1 MKVKKAPA
9 FYKFYK
15 GLMMAF
21 DLPES
26 AFMVYM
32 ADLNAQRNLGYK
44 TIRPTKEHL
53 GCLGMRR
60 HTFEKCVEK
69 AEWMGLLKRVPID
82 GMYDYI
88 WDIQAYDRLIN
99 IVTSRWSYVQ
109 LRKFTDWAFTKT
121 QRSVM
126 SITEEDVAKFFN
138 D

>member
-1 MKVKKAPA
+1 MKEKKIPT

-32 ADLNAQRNLGYK
+32 ADLDALRNLGYN
-44 TIRPTKEHL
+44 TTRPMKEHL

-69 AEWMGLLKRVPID
+69 AERMGLLKRIPID
-82 GMYDYI
+82 GMYDNF
-88 WDIQAYDRLIN
+88 WDMEAYNRLVK
-99 IVTSRWSYVQ
+99 IVSNQWSYVK
-109 LRKFTDWAFTKT
+109 LRKFSDWAFNKNK
-121 QRSVM
+121 RNVM
-126 SITEEDVAKFFN
+126 SITDEDIAKFL
-138 D
+138 DD

>member
-32 ADLNAQRNLGYK
+32 ADLNAQRSLGYK

-69 AEWMGLLKRVPID
+69 AEWMGLLFV
-82 GMYDYI
+82 GS
-88 WDIQAYDRLIN
+88 L
-99 IVTSRWSYVQ
+99 TSSEIR
-109 LRKFTDWAFTKT
+109 FT
-121 QRSVM
+121 
-126 SITEEDVAKFFN
+126 
-138 D
+138 

>member
-1 MKVKKAPA
+1 MREQKTPA

-32 ADLNAQRNLGYK
+32 ADLDVLRNLGYN
-44 TIRPTKEHL
+44 TIRPMKEHL
-53 GCLGMRR
+53 GCLGLRR

-88 WDIQAYDRLIN
+88 WDMQAYDKLIK
-99 IVTSRWSYVQ
+99 IVSSRWSYVQ
-109 LRKFTDWAFTKT
+109 LRRFTDWAFTKNH
-121 QRSVM
+121 RSVM
-126 SITEEDVAKFFN
+126 SIADEEIAKFLN
-138 D
+138 S

>member
-1 MKVKKAPA
+1 MNAKKAPA

-32 ADLNAQRNLGYK
+32 ADLNAQRSLGYK
-44 TIRPTKEHL
+44 TIRTTKEHL

-69 AEWMGLLKRVPID
+69 AERMGLLKRIPID
-82 GMYDYI
+82 GMYDYF
-88 WDIQAYDRLIN
+88 WDMEAYNKLIK
-99 IVTSRWSYVQ
+99 IVSNQWSHVK
-109 LRKFTDWAFTKT
+109 LRKFSDWAFNKNN
-121 QRSVM
+121 RSVM
-126 SITEEDVAKFFN
+126 SICYEDIAKFHE